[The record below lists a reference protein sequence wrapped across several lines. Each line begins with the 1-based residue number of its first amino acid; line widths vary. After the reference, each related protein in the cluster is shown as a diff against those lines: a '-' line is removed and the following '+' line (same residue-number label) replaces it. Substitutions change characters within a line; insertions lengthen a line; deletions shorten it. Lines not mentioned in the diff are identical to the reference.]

1 MFMKASL
8 PTAVEFHAACVCLGL
23 NRAARATARRYDAA
37 LKPIGITS
45 GQFSILSALT
55 GDTKLTIGHMAERL
69 GLERTSL
76 KRNLEPLESQG
87 LLRVINDKNDR
98 RQRLVV
104 ATKDGLAL
112 LERAYPLWQAA
123 QEASSKR
130 MHNFSWVVLRAQLE
144 GLT

>member
-1 MFMKASL
+1 MEASL
-8 PTAVEFHAACVCLGL
+8 PTALEFHAACVCLGL

-55 GDTKLTIGHMAERL
+55 GDTKMTIGHMAERL

-76 KRNLEPLESQG
+76 KRNLEPLEAQG
-87 LLRVINDKNDR
+87 LLRVIDDENDR
-98 RQRLVV
+98 RQRIVV

-123 QEASSKR
+123 QEASTRR
-130 MHNFSWVVLRAQLE
+130 MHDFPWVALRAHLE